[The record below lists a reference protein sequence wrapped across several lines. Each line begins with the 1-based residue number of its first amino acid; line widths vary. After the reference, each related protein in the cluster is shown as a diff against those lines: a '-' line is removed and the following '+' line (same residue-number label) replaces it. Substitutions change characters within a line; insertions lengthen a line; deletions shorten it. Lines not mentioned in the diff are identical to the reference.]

1 MHARKLYLASLFRVF
16 DEQDY
21 LPSQDPVFDFA
32 RPSHFHTEVPA
43 DTVEEPIAPRCHFK
57 NVLRNGIVVGA
68 VESRYDHFVGVVVRL
83 HSRSSS
89 ATWRTWAASTT

>member
-1 MHARKLYLASLFRVF
+1 MF

-32 RPSHFHTEVPA
+32 RPSHFHTQVPTE
-43 DTVEEPIAPRCHFK
+43 TVEEPVAPQCHFK

-68 VESRYDHFVGVVVRL
+68 VENRYDHFVGVGVGVHR
-83 HSRSSS
+83 RSSS